1 MRRMKSSTRA
11 WCSVTA
17 LAACAGSLLTAAI
30 LYGRRWKTWRK
41 STAIPSTGP
50 SGNGLMT
57 EEVYFPAFPDGS
69 PVTIGRFQEWL
80 DMIRADPGVS
90 EEEYQVAEAMIN
102 HVRRRLN

>member
-1 MRRMKSSTRA
+1 
-11 WCSVTA
+11 
-17 LAACAGSLLTAAI
+17 
-30 LYGRRWKTWRK
+30 
-41 STAIPSTGP
+41 
-50 SGNGLMT
+50 MT